1 MRELLNAI
9 NCKAAPGQ
17 AGLFVWAKVP
27 VAYKDGYALS
37 DELLYE
43 TNVFITPGGIFGSAG
58 EQYIRISLCTTEEK
72 LNMAIKRVQ
81 KIKA

>member
-1 MRELLNAI
+1 
-9 NCKAAPGQ
+9 
-17 AGLFVWAKVP
+17 
-27 VAYKDGYALS
+27 
-37 DELLYE
+37 
-43 TNVFITPGGIFGSAG
+43 VFITAGGIFGSAG